1 MKMNIINTKVL
12 MSGVD
17 YFSVEELNPYSDVNN
32 QPNLENTK
40 KEYSNLQDLFRQAGI
55 EIVDVGAPEGCQDGV
70 YTANWALCRD
80 NKAIIANLPNMR
92 TAEIPYAKK
101 ALLELGFE
109 IIEPPTGLRFSGQG
123 DALPCGDY
131 VFAGNGYRSD
141 AGMHDFV
148 ADKLGYKVI
157 SLQTVPALD
166 ENDVPIINK
175 VTGWA
180 DSFFYDIDLAISIL
194 RDDLIA
200 WCPQAFDER
209 SQDIIAA
216 LPMNKIEVS
225 LKEATESFA
234 CNLLSTGET
243 VIMSATAPELTA
255 SIKAKG
261 LQVLTPDMTELSK
274 GGGYIRC
281 TTLTLSN

>member
-1 MKMNIINTKVL
+1 MNKINTKVL

-17 YFSVEELNPYSDVNN
+17 YFSVEELNPYSNASI

-40 KEYSNLQDLFRQAGI
+40 NEYSNLQNLFRQAGI
-55 EIVDVGAPEGCQDGV
+55 EIISVDSPINCQDGV
-70 YTANWALCRD
+70 YTANWALCKG

-92 TAEIPYAKK
+92 TAEIPFAKK

-109 IIEPPTGLRFSGQG
+109 IIEPPKGLRFSGQG
-123 DALPCGDY
+123 DALPCGEY

-141 AGMHDFV
+141 KEMHDFV

-157 SLQTVPALD
+157 SLQTIPALD
-166 ENDVPIINK
+166 ENGAPIINK
-175 VTGWA
+175 ITGWA
-180 DSFFYDIDLAISIL
+180 DSFFYDIDLAISII
-194 RDDLIA
+194 RTDLIA
-200 WCPQAFDER
+200 WCPQAFDEA
-209 SQDIIAA
+209 SKDIISA
-216 LPMNKIEVS
+216 LPMEKIEVS

-243 VIMSATAPELTA
+243 VVMSATAPELTA
-255 SIKAKG
+255 NIVSKG